1 MEWAAYSKL
10 RTRRGC
16 KLSVCRMAG
25 GFLLVKMVC
34 SFETAEGSVMA
45 DGGSPLVQRRRL
57 RAELRKARQAT
68 DPPLTQE
75 QVAREMDWSLSKII
89 RIEAGSSGISA
100 NDLKALLRLY
110 GVTDPEQVNLLVAL
124 ARGARERSWW
134 SAYRD
139 VAPAPL
145 LQLIEYESVA
155 SAIRQFETVF
165 IPGILQTEDYAR
177 AVIQDYY
184 DERPGSDR
192 LRALVELRVRRE
204 ELFDSDNPPSFQFML
219 DEAVVRRL
227 VGGATVMRSQLR
239 RLIELADRP
248 NITVEVIPFSAG
260 LHPGMKGPFE
270 IIEFADPS
278 DSDIV
283 FLESPRGDIVS
294 DNPEEVLS
302 YREDFERLVKASLGP
317 RDSLARLARIADEM
331 S

>member
-1 MEWAAYSKL
+1 
-10 RTRRGC
+10 
-16 KLSVCRMAG
+16 
-25 GFLLVKMVC
+25 
-34 SFETAEGSVMA
+34 MA

-75 QVAREMDWSLSKII
+75 QVAHEMDWSLSKVI
-89 RIEAGSSGISA
+89 RIESASSGISA

-110 GVTDPEQVNLLVAL
+110 GVEDSGQVDSLLAL
-124 ARGARERSWW
+124 ARVARERSWW

-139 VAPAPL
+139 VAPSSL
-145 LQLIEYESVA
+145 LQLIEYESAA
-155 SAIRQFETVF
+155 SVVRQFETTF

-192 LRALVELRVRRE
+192 LRALVELRIRRE
-204 ELFDSDNPPSFQFML
+204 DLFDADNRPSFQFML
-219 DEAVVRRL
+219 DEAVIRRL
-227 VGGATVMRSQLR
+227 VGGSSVMRNQLR
-239 RLIELADRP
+239 RLIEVADKP
-248 NITVEVIPFSAG
+248 NVTVEVIPFSAG
-260 LHPGMKGPFE
+260 LHPGMNGPFE

-294 DNPEEVLS
+294 DDPEETLK
-302 YREDFERLVKASLGP
+302 YREAFEGLAKAALGP
-317 RDSLARLARIADEM
+317 RDSLARIAKIADEM
-331 S
+331 P